1 MKRVHKNYLVL
12 DDKDKDLQRLT
23 KKQLYYIVATA
34 WNLMKANGEI
44 VLNEENKI
52 TFFTDKVKRL

>member
-23 KKQLYYIVATA
+23 KRQLYCIVATA
-34 WNLMKANGEI
+34 WDLMKANGEI
-44 VLNEENKI
+44 VLNEEEKL